1 MSLMVLANQ
10 ITMIFLNLGLLTTLS
25 FDSEIVSYMY
35 GGGAEEVYFKVAN
48 KNRTLVIKPTLKADY
63 SNLLVVTSDAK
74 YYFDLRSS
82 EARPHQFVEIRRGQI
97 NKAMK
102 IILETSKFKLLEG
115 DASILIVNKTNGV
128 LKVNEFEVKRK
139 LYLGKGIPVF
149 VDGIRILN

>member
-1 MSLMVLANQ
+1 MSIMVLVNQ

-63 SNLLVVTSDAK
+63 SNLLVITSDAK

-82 EARPHQFVEIRRGQI
+82 ELKPHQFVEIRRGQI

-102 IILETSKFKLLEG
+102 ITLETSKFKLLEG
-115 DASILIVNKTNGV
+115 DTSILIVNKTNEV

-139 LYLGKGIPVF
+139 QYLGKGIPIF
-149 VDGIRILN
+149 VDGMRILN